1 MRVMDDAGRA
11 RRVRLLTPLAHRDF
25 RILWIGMSVSLM
37 GDGVMLVALAW
48 QVYTLSGSPAAMSAV
63 GVARAVPQVALVLLG
78 GVVSD
83 RFDRRRIMLISDLVR
98 AVSLVTLAALTLGG
112 ALALWQL
119 IVVVMV
125 YGGAAGFYP
134 PAYDAIVPTLV
145 LKSELVEANA
155 LDQFV
160 RPAAV
165 QIGGTALGGVL
176 VAGIGTGGAFAFD
189 ALTFGVSVFCLL
201 CIRPMPPPSE
211 PVGSV
216 WADFLRGLGYVRAN
230 SWLWATYISA
240 TFAYL
245 LFLGPAEVLLPY
257 LVKNVLEGSAGDL
270 GLVLTSGGLS
280 AVLVALAVGQIGVP
294 RRFMTFVYGS
304 WTLATLAVA
313 GYGLSTNSWQLAAAC
328 AAVNGFETAGLI
340 AWATAKQRLVPAAL
354 LGRVSSV
361 EWFVSISLLPLSY
374 ALAAP
379 VAAAVGVRTTLI
391 GAGVLGAVVTLVF
404 LYVPGVRSVDRDS
417 DPRPAKEG
425 T

>member
-1 MRVMDDAGRA
+1 MDDAGRA

>member
-1 MRVMDDAGRA
+1 MDDAGRA

-25 RILWIGMSVSLM
+25 RILWIGMSISLL
-37 GDGVMLVALAW
+37 GDGVLLVALAW

-83 RFDRRRIMLISDLVR
+83 RFDRRRTMLISDIVRMVCLV
-98 AVSLVTLAALTLGG
+98 ALATLALGG
-112 ALALWQL
+112 TLELWQL
-119 IVVVMV
+119 IIAVMV

-189 ALTFGVSVFCLL
+189 AVTFMVSVFCLL
-201 CIRPMPPPSE
+201 CIRPMPPPAQE
-211 PVGSV
+211 AGSV
-216 WADFLRGLGYVRAN
+216 WADLLKGLVYVRAN
-230 SWLWATYISA
+230 SWLWATYVSA

-245 LFLGPAEVLLPY
+245 LFLGPAEVLLPF
-257 LVKNVLEGSAGDL
+257 LIKNELGGSAGDL
-270 GLVLTSGGLS
+270 GLVLTCGGLS
-280 AVLVALAVGQIGVP
+280 SVLVALAVGQLGMP
-294 RRFMTFVYGS
+294 SRFMTFIYVS

-313 GYGLSTNSWQLAAAC
+313 GYGLSQGSWQLAAAC

-340 AWATAKQRLVPAAL
+340 AWATAKQRLVPGVL

-379 VAAAVGVRTTLI
+379 VAAAVGVRPTLI

-417 DPRPAKEG
+417 DPRSAKEG